1 MQPIRSLPVRA
12 YAAGKIQGVPM
23 TGGQGQAIV
32 SAGGKASVTVGPQG
46 LGTIWYPAQATIST
60 TTGPLDTSTCSIY
73 LGPNGVPNV
82 LVAQVY
88 TGNGVA
94 ALAIPSMSPG
104 QYIIAVWTGGH
115 TGDIAAINVIGTMD
129 ALHAG

>member
-1 MQPIRSLPVRA
+1 
-12 YAAGKIQGVPM
+12 
-23 TGGQGQAIV
+23 
-32 SAGGKASVTVGPQG
+32 
-46 LGTIWYPAQATIST
+46 
-60 TTGPLDTSTCSIY
+60 
-73 LGPNGVPNV
+73 VPNV
-82 LVAQVY
+82 LVAQIY

-94 ALAIPSMSPG
+94 ALAIPSMTPG